1 MSDCGQCSFCG
12 KSEERVK
19 RLIAGPGVYICD
31 ECVALCQ
38 EILTSEQR
46 ASNVATEAAS
56 TASSGRAA
64 ALGVD
69 VEALTANLHKLTYLK
84 RRVIELRY
92 GLNGESPRTRTEI
105 ARTFRLSLE
114 KLARIEDESL
124 LALRGPPQ
132 P

>member
-1 MSDCGQCSFCG
+1 M
-12 KSEERVK
+12 
-19 RLIAGPGVYICD
+19 
-31 ECVALCQ
+31 
-38 EILTSEQR
+38 
-46 ASNVATEAAS
+46 ATEAAS

-105 ARTFRLSLE
+105 ARTFRRSLE

-124 LALRGPPQ
+124 TRAARAPAALDDVPGSAAPPDETR
-132 P
+132 